1 MYGEGIS
8 REGDL
13 IDLASN
19 NNLVDKSGAWFSYKG
34 ERLGQGRDNVKNLLK
49 ENTELRDRIEHD
61 VKVFLGFAGMEKP
74 AKPEKA
80 EKAESAQA

>member
-1 MYGEGIS
+1 
-8 REGDL
+8 
-13 IDLASN
+13 
-19 NNLVDKSGAWFSYKG
+19 
-34 ERLGQGRDNVKNLLK
+34 LK

-74 AKPEKA
+74 